1 MKIVC
6 VFHSLALWGGI
17 ERILTDKMNWL
28 AAQGHEVTIVTT
40 DQGTHDLPYELDPRV
55 VLADLAISFHHQYR
69 YKGVRRLFDLWQRHR
84 LFRRKLKEL
93 LRRLQPDVLVCT
105 TTCYADVLV
114 SLKGRVPLVVESH
127 TMCRRFV
134 DEGRLRTLRRWWLM
148 RKLRRADVLVA
159 LTEGDAAEWRRYI
172 RRVEVIPN
180 MVHAPLTTVQASL
193 IAYRVV
199 FVGRLEAQ
207 KQIDHLVTVWR
218 IVQQHH
224 PDWTLSIYGDGSQR
238 EWLLKQVERN
248 NLHINIF
255 SPQPNIFDAYAEASV
270 LVLTSAFEPFGL
282 VMPEAMLCGLPVVA
296 YDCPF
301 GPRTII
307 TDGVDG
313 FLVPP
318 DDIETFAR
326 RLESLMTDEPLRR
339 RMGAAAISSAR
350 RFLPEQVMPQWVELF
365 SKLKMRP

>member
-1 MKIVC
+1 MKIVY

-17 ERILTDKMNWL
+17 ERILADKMNWL

-40 DQGTHDLPYELDPRV
+40 DQGTHDLPYQLDPRV

-69 YKGVRRLFDLWQRHR
+69 YKGVRRLFDLWQRHHR
-84 LFRRKLKEL
+84 FCCKLKEL
-93 LRRLQPDVLVCT
+93 LWRLQPDVLVCT
-105 TTCYADVLV
+105 TACYADVLV
-114 SLKGRVPLVVESH
+114 RLKGRVPLVVESH
-127 TMCRRFV
+127 SMCRRFV

-159 LTEGDAAEWRRYI
+159 LTEDDAAEWRRHI

-180 MVHAPLTTVQASL
+180 MVHAPLTTIQAPL
-193 IAYRVV
+193 TAHRVV

-207 KQIDHLVTVWR
+207 KQVDHLVAVWR

-224 PDWTLSIYGDGSQR
+224 SDWMLSVYGDGIQQ
-238 EWLLKQVERN
+238 EWLSKQIECYS
-248 NLHINIF
+248 LHISLF

-282 VMPEAMLCGLPVVA
+282 VMPEAMSCGLPVVA

-326 RLESLMTDEPLRR
+326 RLESLMADEPLRR